1 MNGSQKRIL
10 LGHIAGAHGVR
21 GEVLINS
28 YTSTPED
35 IAAYGPL
42 TDESGTRA
50 FAVTVVRV
58 TNKGVVARLDG
69 ITDRAAAETL
79 RGLRLYLERDRL
91 PETRSNEFYYAD
103 LIGLAAVSPDGE
115 TIGRVVDLQN
125 YGAGDLLE
133 IQVESSRET
142 ELVPFTKAFVREVDM
157 AGGRLVIAMP
167 SANTDT
173 EEQ

>member
-58 TNKGVVARLDG
+58 TNKGVVARLGG